1 MPTNQLQPTAA
12 AEGRG
17 KKSGTTTCIL
27 TMASEDTTATVPKHE
42 EGSLLHVVDVLEVV
56 LGDIWTGSSNRK
68 KISIVHHTEENPGG
82 TMMSHDRA
90 APNVDTNVMHG
101 HHHGS
106 DGDSYDDTPNS
117 RRHSSV
123 SDGEEAEYMSVDA
136 EENDGEQHGQYHQT
150 YALRQQ
156 LEDLASVDPEALRRQ
171 LHPVLEAL
179 DKLDAEATLGLERT
193 NESWMGPVRLDD
205 TVQVVPIHEL
215 ITPRQYGQMAGCV
228 RYLHIT
234 ERQNLYSI
242 GIFLF
247 PPSARIPLHDH
258 PNMAVLSRV
267 LYGEVTARSFDL
279 IPQSPT
285 CKDDAVT
292 KKYGDEPDHCDQN
305 PTANNTDSTMNDT
318 QENNTNSSSSSTL
331 SRSMLGR
338 TGSWISS
345 LLRRSSSALSA
356 SVSSVT
362 SSDPKS
368 RPRGSKRAR
377 MSNSDLALKAPATTM
392 LLPREGNVH
401 QFTAGP
407 DGAAVL
413 DVLLPPY
420 DFDNERDCTFYKVE
434 PDTSASASTR
444 KNEDDRGNDNCWLI
458 PIEQPNDFHCIS
470 GTFGSVGVT
479 E

>member
-1 MPTNQLQPTAA
+1 
-12 AEGRG
+12 
-17 KKSGTTTCIL
+17 
-27 TMASEDTTATVPKHE
+27 MASEDTTATTPKNE
-42 EGSLLHVVDVLEVV
+42 EGTLLHVIDVLEGV
-56 LGDIWTGSSNRK
+56 LDDICTGSSNRK

-82 TMMSHDRA
+82 T
-90 APNVDTNVMHG
+90 NVMHG
-101 HHHGS
+101 LHHGS
-106 DGDSYDDTPNS
+106 DDGSYADTPNS

-123 SDGEEAEYMSVDA
+123 SDDEEVEDMSVDA
-136 EENDGEQHGQYHQT
+136 EENDEEQDGQYHQT
-150 YALRQQ
+150 SAMRQQ

-193 NESWMGPVRLDD
+193 NESWMGPVRLND

-242 GIFLF
+242 GIFIF

-267 LYGEVTARSFDL
+267 LYGEVMARSFDL
-279 IPQSPT
+279 IPQSSN
-285 CKDDAVT
+285 DDAVT
-292 KKYGDEPDHCDQN
+292 NENGDEPDHCDQN
-305 PTANNTDSTMNDT
+305 PTANNTDLTMNNV
-318 QENNTNSSSSSTL
+318 QENDANTSCSSTP

-362 SSDPKS
+362 SSGKKIRPK
-368 RPRGSKRAR
+368 GSKRAR
-377 MSNSDLALKAPATTM
+377 MSNADLTLKAPATTM

-434 PDTSASASTR
+434 PDTSISNMSTG
-444 KNEDDRGNDNCWLI
+444 KNEDGRGNDNCWLI
-458 PIEQPNDFHCIS
+458 PIEQPKDFHCIS
-470 GTFGSVGVT
+470 GTFGTIGVT

>member
-1 MPTNQLQPTAA
+1 
-12 AEGRG
+12 
-17 KKSGTTTCIL
+17 
-27 TMASEDTTATVPKHE
+27 MASKDTTATTPKNE
-42 EGSLLHVVDVLEVV
+42 EGTLLHVIDVLEGV
-56 LGDIWTGSSNRK
+56 LDDIWTGSSNRK

-90 APNVDTNVMHG
+90 AASVDTNVMHG
-101 HHHGS
+101 HPHGS
-106 DGDSYDDTPNS
+106 DDDSYDDTPNS

-123 SDGEEAEYMSVDA
+123 SDGEEAEDMSVDS
-136 EENDGEQHGQYHQT
+136 EKNDGEQESQYQKT

-193 NESWMGPVRLDD
+193 NESWMGPVRLSD

-234 ERQNLYSI
+234 ERQKLYSI
-242 GIFLF
+242 GIFIF

-285 CKDDAVT
+285 CKDDTVT
-292 KKYGDEPDHCDQN
+292 NEYGDEPDHRDQN
-305 PTANNTDSTMNDT
+305 PTANSTDLTMNNV
-318 QENNTNSSSSSTL
+318 QENDTNTSSSSTL

-368 RPRGSKRAR
+368 RPRGSKRATT
-377 MSNSDLALKAPATTM
+377 SNSDLTLKAPATTM

-434 PDTSASASTR
+434 PDTSASASTC
-444 KNEDDRGNDNCWLI
+444 KKEDGHGNDNCWLI
-458 PIEQPNDFHCIS
+458 PIEQPKDFHCIS
-470 GTFGSVGVT
+470 GTFGSIGVA

>member
-1 MPTNQLQPTAA
+1 
-12 AEGRG
+12 
-17 KKSGTTTCIL
+17 
-27 TMASEDTTATVPKHE
+27 MASEDTSATTPKNE
-42 EGSLLHVVDVLEVV
+42 EGTLLHVIDVLEGA
-56 LGDIWTGSSNRK
+56 LGDRWTGSSNRK
-68 KISIVHHTEENPGG
+68 KISIVRHTEENPN
-82 TMMSHDRA
+82 RA
-90 APNVDTNVMHG
+90 GANVDLMHG
-101 HHHGS
+101 A
-106 DGDSYDDTPNS
+106 DDDSYGDTPSS

-123 SDGEEAEYMSVDA
+123 SDGEGAEDMSVDA
-136 EENDGEQHGQYHQT
+136 VEDDGGEQQDGQYNQT
-150 YALRQQ
+150 HALRQQ
-156 LEDLASVDPEALRRQ
+156 LEDLASVDPDALRRQ

-179 DKLDAEATLGLERT
+179 GKLDAEATLGLERT
-193 NESWMGPVRLDD
+193 NEAWMGPVRLDD

-215 ITPRQYGQMAGCV
+215 ITPRQHGQMAGCV
-228 RYLHIT
+228 RYLHVT
-234 ERQNLYSI
+234 ERQGLYSI
-242 GIFLF
+242 GIFIF

-285 CKDDAVT
+285 CKNDAMTNENGDDS
-292 KKYGDEPDHCDQN
+292 DHHDQN
-305 PTANNTDSTMNDT
+305 PTANNTDSAMNDT
-318 QENNTNSSSSSTL
+318 QENDTNSSSTL

-345 LLRRSSSALSA
+345 LLRRSSALSA

-368 RPRGSKRAR
+368 RPKGSKRAIMCSADR
-377 MSNSDLALKAPATTM
+377 ILKAPSTTM

-401 QFTAGP
+401 QFTAGA

-434 PDTSASASTR
+434 ADITSTNSASTY
-444 KNEDDRGNDNCWLI
+444 KNKDSHGDDNCWLI
-458 PIEQPNDFHCIS
+458 PIEQPKDFHCIS
-470 GTFGSVGVT
+470 GTFGSVGVA

>member
-1 MPTNQLQPTAA
+1 MASKDTA
-12 AEGRG
+12 
-17 KKSGTTTCIL
+17 TTT
-27 TMASEDTTATVPKHE
+27 PKNE
-42 EGSLLHVVDVLEVV
+42 EGTLLYVIDVLEGV

-68 KISIVHHTEENPGG
+68 KIAIVHTEENPDG
-82 TMMSHDRA
+82 TSMTSPDRA
-90 APNVDTNVMHG
+90 DADVDVMHTDG
-101 HHHGS
+101 SQHHGS
-106 DGDSYDDTPNS
+106 DEENDSYDDTPNS

-123 SDGEEAEYMSVDA
+123 SEDEGGEDMSVDA
-136 EENDGEQHGQYHQT
+136 EENDGEHDRQT
-150 YALRQQ
+150 HTLRQQ
-156 LEDLASVDPEALRRQ
+156 LEDLASVDAEALRRK
-171 LHPVLEAL
+171 LHPVLNAL
-179 DKLDAEATLGLERT
+179 DQLDAEATLGLERT

-242 GIFLF
+242 GVFIF

-279 IPQSPT
+279 IPQSP
-285 CKDDAVT
+285 KHDAVT
-292 KKYGDEPDHCDQN
+292 NESGDAQHDQN
-305 PTANNTDSTMNDT
+305 PTANDTDSTMNDG
-318 QENNTNSSSSSTL
+318 QEHDNNSSSTL

-356 SVSSVT
+356 SVSSAA
-362 SSDPKS
+362 SSGQKPQPK
-368 RPRGSKRAR
+368 GSKRAI
-377 MSNSDLALKAPATTM
+377 MSNEDRTLKAPATTM

-420 DFDNERDCTFYKVE
+420 DFDNERDCTFYEVE
-434 PDTSASASTR
+434 PDASTSSASTG
-444 KNEDDRGNDNCWLI
+444 KNEDCCGGGNCWLI
-458 PIEQPNDFHCIS
+458 PTEQPKDFHCIS
-470 GTFGSVGVT
+470 GTFGDIGVT